1 MRFSDLKK
9 LDPLPRAM
17 WLVTVTLAV
26 AAAAAA
32 VYYVSHYRGQR
43 LVVLLAAIFVATI
56 VSKYELRLP
65 RSSVEIAVGD
75 IIVIW
80 GVFWLGVSGGVLL
93 GAAASIAKAGR
104 DGKFTL
110 KGKLAAACGTLA
122 AGAAGL
128 SYHFIYGLDLYREEH
143 LYTVGNQDTIIVGA
157 ILMALVIA
165 IARFAFEPLTAFAD
179 RNGSRRANIDN
190 RIEKRAIEVIPVF
203 VFSVTLVGLF
213 SYFGLAFGFVVLPCS
228 ILAVLSYR
236 VHLSSLAVKTSQIME
251 ASRVQLATVEALA
264 TAIDARDQI
273 GSGHVRRTQIYA
285 VGLGTAMGL
294 SAGEINALR
303 SGALLHDIGKLAV
316 PDHILSKPG
325 PLTAAELEKTKV
337 HSVVGASI
345 LEKVGFNYPVVP
357 AVRHHHECWD
367 GTGYPDGLAGEEIP
381 KTARI
386 LAVADTYDTLR
397 SDRPFRPAKSVEE
410 AREVLQEGAGT
421 QFDPNIVSVFLKR
434 LAGLEAQVEAQGLG
448 YTDRSSLTEEAGS
461 VEAEDYIEQIK
472 LANKE
477 VFTLYELA
485 REFGSSANLDEMLA
499 LFSNHVRR
507 LVPFDTCVIYLLDSS
522 KRSATAAH
530 VSGDNSEILAER
542 HIKVGKGATGIA
554 LKRRQMVKNVNPD
567 LDFSLSHLELI
578 QQYSTMAALPLIAD
592 DEIIGAV
599 SIYSN
604 DLPEYDEEHL
614 RLLET
619 VSRIAAEAIGKTQE
633 HAEAKANALT
643 DPMTGLPNARSLQF
657 QFEKEL
663 GRASRTGNTF
673 QVLVMDLDGFKAV
686 NDNFGHIAGD
696 EMLREVGTVIQAQL
710 RDYDFL
716 ARYGGDEFVALIP
729 DAEYGDVSDLCS
741 RIESAVSSFK
751 LPVGDGKFASVG
763 VSLGSAGYPATGVTF
778 DELIIAADKAMYLQK
793 SARKREDHD
802 LIRQQPATLS
812 DVLETEPVS
821 RSPLLDT
828 PSNEHFIIELD
839 ESHVISSAIN

>member
-1 MRFSDLKK
+1 
-9 LDPLPRAM
+9 M

-128 SYHFIYGLDLYREEH
+128 SYHFIYGHDLYREEH

-434 LAGLEAQVEAQGLG
+434 LTGLEAQVEAQGLG

-812 DVLETEPVS
+812 DVLATEPVS

>member
-1 MRFSDLKK
+1 M
-9 LDPLPRAM
+9 PRAM

-32 VYYVSHYRGQR
+32 VFYVSQYRGQR

-65 RSSVEIAVGD
+65 KSSVEIAVGD

-157 ILMALVIA
+157 ILMTLVIA
-165 IARFAFEPLTAFAD
+165 VARFAFEPLTALAD
-179 RNGSRRANIDN
+179 RNGGRRSNTEN

-203 VFSVTLVGLF
+203 LFSVTLVGLF

-228 ILAVLSYR
+228 ILAVQSYR

-251 ASRVQLATVEALA
+251 ASRIQLATVEALA
-264 TAIDARDQI
+264 TAIDARDQV

-294 SAGEINALR
+294 SESEINALR

-367 GTGYPDGLAGEEIP
+367 GTGYPDGLAGEDIP

-397 SDRPFRPAKSVEE
+397 SDRPFRPAKSVDE
-410 AREVLQEGAGT
+410 ARQFLQEGAGT

-448 YTDRSSLTEEAGS
+448 YTDGSSLLEEAVS

-499 LFSNHVRR
+499 LFSDHVRR
-507 LVPFDTCVIYLLDSS
+507 LVPFDTCVVYLLDAS
-522 KRSATAAH
+522 KRSAKAAH

-592 DEIIGAV
+592 DEIVGAV

-633 HAEAKANALT
+633 HAVAKANALT

-663 GRASRTGNTF
+663 GRASRSGSTF

-696 EMLREVGTVIQAQL
+696 EMLREVGAVIQAQL

-729 DAEYGDVSDLCS
+729 DAEYGDVTDLCG
-741 RIESAVSSFK
+741 RIESAVSAFR
-751 LPVGDGKFASVG
+751 LPVGDDKFASVG
-763 VSLGSAGYPATGVTF
+763 VSLGSAGYPANGVIF

-793 SARKREDHD
+793 SARKRENHD
-802 LIRQQPATLS
+802 LGQHKHAALS
-812 DVLETEPVS
+812 DVLKTETVS
-821 RSPLLDT
+821 SGPLPDSP
-828 PSNEHFIIELD
+828 PNEHFIIELD

>member
-1 MRFSDLKK
+1 MK
-9 LDPLPRAM
+9 LLPR
-17 WLVTVTLAV
+17 TLAV
-26 AAAAAA
+26 A
-32 VYYVSHYRGQR
+32 V
-43 LVVLLAAIFVATI
+43 LAAFATSAHAEI
-56 VSKYELRLP
+56 AIDVIGNSEVSFEGLFQADGNWFDNDVQDLNGSTGNDGKDSEFELR
-65 RSSVEIAVGD
+65 RAE
-75 IIVIW
+75 VI
-80 GVFWLGVSGGVLL
+80 
-93 GAAASIAKAGR
+93 
-104 DGKFTL
+104 L
-110 KGKLAAACGTLA
+110 KGKGTSWDWV
-122 AGAAGL
+122 AGYDAKANK
-128 SYHFIYGLDLYREEH
+128 FLDTNIRYKMGVQYLQLGQYKQPNSLEE
-143 LYTVGNQDTIIVGA
+143 
-157 ILMALVIA
+157 
-165 IARFAFEPLTAFAD
+165 
-179 RNGSRRANIDN
+179 
-190 RIEKRAIEVIPVF
+190 
-203 VFSVTLVGLF
+203 
-213 SYFGLAFGFVVLPCS
+213 
-228 ILAVLSYR
+228 
-236 VHLSSLAVKTSQIME
+236 LSSTRYNDFISKSMTTNLFGVARLGCRSQVALEVLERGVNLARSEEDVLDDIRLVKTRQ
-251 ASRVQLATVEALA
+251 
-264 TAIDARDQI
+264 
-273 GSGHVRRTQIYA
+273 H
-285 VGLGTAMGL
+285 
-294 SAGEINALR
+294 
-303 SGALLHDIGKLAV
+303 
-316 PDHILSKPG
+316 
-325 PLTAAELEKTKV
+325 
-337 HSVVGASI
+337 
-345 LEKVGFNYPVVP
+345 
-357 AVRHHHECWD
+357 
-367 GTGYPDGLAGEEIP
+367 
-381 KTARI
+381 I

-397 SDRPFRPAKSVEE
+397 SDRPFRPAKSVDE

-421 QFDPNIVSVFLKR
+421 QFDPNVVSVFLKR

-448 YTDRSSLTEEAGS
+448 YTDRSSLMEEAVS

-499 LFSNHVRR
+499 LFSDHVRR
-507 LVPFDTCVIYLLDSS
+507 LVPFDTCVVYLLDAS
-522 KRSATAAH
+522 KRSAKAAH

-592 DEIIGAV
+592 DEIVGAV

-663 GRASRTGNTF
+663 GRASRSGSTF

-696 EMLREVGTVIQAQL
+696 EMLREVGAVIQAQL

-729 DAEYGDVSDLCS
+729 DAEYGDVTDLCG
-741 RIESAVSSFK
+741 RIESAVSAFK
-751 LPVGDGKFASVG
+751 LPVGDDKFASVG
-763 VSLGSAGYPATGVTF
+763 VSLGSAGYPANGVTF

-793 SARKREDHD
+793 SARKRESHD
-802 LIRQQPATLS
+802 LAMHERATLS
-812 DVLETEPVS
+812 DVLKTETVS
-821 RSPLLDT
+821 RGPLPDSP
-828 PSNEHFIIELD
+828 PNEHFIIELD

>member
-9 LDPLPRAM
+9 LDPLPRAL
-17 WLVTVTLAV
+17 WLVVVSLAVTAV
-26 AAAAAA
+26 AAAIF
-32 VYYVSHYRGQR
+32 YVSQYRGQR
-43 LVVLLAAIFVATI
+43 LVVLLAAIFISTI

-65 RSSVEIAVGD
+65 KTSIEVAVGD

-157 ILMALVIA
+157 ILMTLVIV
-165 IARFAFEPLTAFAD
+165 IARFAFGPVTAIAE
-179 RNGSRRANIDN
+179 RNSGRGSNIDI
-190 RIEKRAIEVIPVF
+190 RIRSRAIEMIPVF
-203 VFSVTLVGLF
+203 LFSVTLVGLF

-236 VHLSSLAVKTSQIME
+236 VHLNSLAVKTSQIME
-251 ASRVQLATVEALA
+251 ASRIQLATVEALA
-264 TAIDARDQI
+264 TAIDARDQV
-273 GSGHVRRTQIYA
+273 GNGHVRRTQIYA
-285 VGLGTAMGL
+285 VGLGNALGL
-294 SAGEINALR
+294 SENEINALR

-325 PLTAAELEKTKV
+325 QLTAAELEKTKV

-367 GTGYPDGLAGEEIP
+367 GTGYPDGLAGEDIP

-386 LAVADTYDTLR
+386 LAIADTYDTLR
-397 SDRPFRPAKSVEE
+397 SDRPFRPAKSAEE
-410 AREVLQEGAGT
+410 ARGMLQQGAGT

-434 LAGLEAQVEAQGLG
+434 LSSLDAQVEAQGLG
-448 YTDRSSLTEEAGS
+448 YTDRSSLLEEAVA
-461 VEAEDYIEQIK
+461 VEAENYIEQIK

-485 REFGSSANLDEMLA
+485 RDFGSSANLDEMLV
-499 LFSNHVRR
+499 LFSDHVRR
-507 LVPFDTCVIYLLDSS
+507 LVPFDTFVVYLLDAS

-530 VSGDNSEILAER
+530 VSGDNSDLLAKR

-592 DEIIGAV
+592 DEIVGAV

-657 QFEKEL
+657 QFEKEI
-663 GRASRTGNTF
+663 GRASRSGSTF
-673 QVLVMDLDGFKAV
+673 QVLVMDLDGFKAI
-686 NDNFGHIAGD
+686 NDNYGHIAGD
-696 EMLREVGTVIQAQL
+696 EMLREVGAVIQAQL
-710 RDYDFL
+710 RDYDFF

-729 DAEYGDVSDLCS
+729 DAGYGDVTDLCS
-741 RIESAVSSFK
+741 RIESAVSAFK
-751 LPVGDGKFASVG
+751 LPVGDNNFASVG
-763 VSLGSAGYPATGVTF
+763 VSLGSAGYPSTGGTF

-793 SARKREDHD
+793 SARKLENLDPLKHSR
-802 LIRQQPATLS
+802 AALS
-812 DVLETEPVS
+812 EVLKAGTVS
-821 RSPLLDT
+821 RSPLLDS
-828 PSNEHFIIELD
+828 PSSENFIIELD
-839 ESHVISSAIN
+839 ESHVISSAVN

>member
-9 LDPLPRAM
+9 LDPLPRAL
-17 WLVTVTLAV
+17 WLVVVSLAVTAV
-26 AAAAAA
+26 AAAIF
-32 VYYVSHYRGQR
+32 YVSHYRGQR
-43 LVVLLAAIFVATI
+43 LVVLLAAIFISTI

-65 RSSVEIAVGD
+65 KTSIEVAVGD

-157 ILMALVIA
+157 ILMTLVIV
-165 IARFAFEPLTAFAD
+165 IARFAFGPVTAIAE
-179 RNGSRRANIDN
+179 RNSGRGSNIDI
-190 RIEKRAIEVIPVF
+190 RIRSRAIEMIPVF
-203 VFSVTLVGLF
+203 LFSVTLVGLF

-236 VHLSSLAVKTSQIME
+236 VHLNSLAVKTSQIME
-251 ASRVQLATVEALA
+251 ASRIQLATVEALA
-264 TAIDARDQI
+264 TAIDARDQV
-273 GSGHVRRTQIYA
+273 GNGHVRRTQIYA
-285 VGLGTAMGL
+285 VGLGNALGL
-294 SAGEINALR
+294 SENEINALR

-325 PLTAAELEKTKV
+325 QLTAAELEKTKV

-367 GTGYPDGLAGEEIP
+367 GTGYPDGLAGEDIP

-386 LAVADTYDTLR
+386 LAIADTYDTLR
-397 SDRPFRPAKSVEE
+397 SDRPFRPAKSAEE
-410 AREVLQEGAGT
+410 ARGMLQQGAGT

-434 LAGLEAQVEAQGLG
+434 LSSLDAQVEAQGLG
-448 YTDRSSLTEEAGS
+448 YTDRSSLLEEAVA
-461 VEAEDYIEQIK
+461 VEAENYIEQIK

-485 REFGSSANLDEMLA
+485 RDFGSSANLDEMLV
-499 LFSNHVRR
+499 LFSDHVRR
-507 LVPFDTCVIYLLDSS
+507 LVPFDTFVVYLLDAS

-530 VSGDNSEILAER
+530 VSGDNSDLLAKR

-592 DEIIGAV
+592 DEIVGAV

-657 QFEKEL
+657 QFEKEI
-663 GRASRTGNTF
+663 GRASRSGSTF
-673 QVLVMDLDGFKAV
+673 QVLVMDLDGFKAI
-686 NDNFGHIAGD
+686 NDNYGHIAGD
-696 EMLREVGTVIQAQL
+696 EMLREVGAVIQAQL
-710 RDYDFL
+710 RDYDFF

-729 DAEYGDVSDLCS
+729 DAGYGDVTDLCS
-741 RIESAVSSFK
+741 RIESAVSAFK
-751 LPVGDGKFASVG
+751 LPVGDNNFASVG
-763 VSLGSAGYPATGVTF
+763 VSLGSAGYPSTGGTF

-793 SARKREDHD
+793 SARKLENLDPLKHSR
-802 LIRQQPATLS
+802 AALS
-812 DVLETEPVS
+812 EVLNAGTVS
-821 RSPLLDT
+821 RSPLLDSPT
-828 PSNEHFIIELD
+828 SENFIIELD
-839 ESHVISSAIN
+839 ESHVISSAVN

>member
-434 LAGLEAQVEAQGLG
+434 LTGLEAQVEAQGLG

-812 DVLETEPVS
+812 DVLATEPVS